1 MSGIFEL
8 EPLVHTSLNEGPQM
22 DVAEAIEESPIFK
35 SPATDAPQ
43 LVVVGGAETAE
54 FLRQSDTYCEKYR
67 SPTRAMERYVVP
79 DADHFDEL
87 NRLAEEDSVFFQK
100 SMALIRGEN

>member
-1 MSGIFEL
+1 
-8 EPLVHTSLNEGPQM
+8 M
-22 DVAEAIEESPIFK
+22 DVTEAIEESPLFI
-35 SPATDAPQ
+35 PPVTDAPQ

-54 FLRQSDTYCEKYR
+54 FLRQSDVYCEKFQSDNR
-67 SPTRAMERYVVP
+67 KMERYDVP

-100 SMALIRGEN
+100 SMALIAT